1 MVCECLIKTSHIKEV
16 SDSTKKEQERCTQ
29 SFFFSRLLR
38 ASINILLVLLLQ
50 GKKIK
55 CSASQAKHRLFIG
68 NVPRKWTEEDLKK
81 IVADVGPG
89 VTGVELL
96 KVIFFF

>member
-1 MVCECLIKTSHIKEV
+1 M
-16 SDSTKKEQERCTQ
+16 
-29 SFFFSRLLR
+29 
-38 ASINILLVLLLQ
+38 LLLQ

-96 KVIFFF
+96 KVIFFFFETIASCLSILDSDNVFDEGL